1 MTIAPW
7 LHPINFVAAA
17 QAGAASG
24 LGIRRANQEATE
36 AADRLQLAYD
46 SLASNERRSNE
57 ATQERMAV
65 AKASLALRG
74 QQMDAVRAYHENQID
89 ARNREIDN
97 TAAYR
102 EGALDARNR
111 QVDNSQSY
119 QNASLALRQ
128 KAADARAQGK
138 EYGEPE
144 FFDIPGLPGSKGVYR
159 KGSPG
164 LHVVNPPRAAATSG
178 LEVQRLRAA
187 AGLPKMIAQ
196 LADMDPNSPEYSAG
210 TNAVAM
216 VKDFLKSTTPAPAAA
231 ATAPGKK
238 QATHRYDAKTGKIV
252 PISASNSPSAA
263 LLPDRTDDAV
273 DDNAAAALESD
284 DEDLDQ

>member
-36 AADRLQLAYD
+36 AADRLQLAYEQ
-46 SLASNERRSNE
+46 LASNERRSNE
-57 ATQERMAV
+57 ATRERMAV

-102 EGALDARNR
+102 EGTLDSQAAHEAGLQDRFANREAATADRFNTRQENVDQAREDR
-111 QVDNSQSY
+111 
-119 QNASLALRQ
+119 A
-128 KAADARAQGK
+128 KAADALESRFQRRQ
-138 EYGEPE
+138 EYLEKRYGSDPGRLSPSD
-144 FFDIPGLPGSKGVYR
+144 FGLMNADISDLKS
-159 KGSPG
+159 
-164 LHVVNPPRAAATSG
+164 
-178 LEVQRLRAA
+178 VQRQIATIDA
-187 AGLPKMIAQ
+187 AGGPSRGRLW
-196 LADMDPNSPEYSAG
+196 LTAG
-210 TNAVAM
+210 TT
-216 VKDFLKSTTPAPAAA
+216 KTYPELKAKEIELRKKIAGYSTPKNQAGQVSGPASAPA
-231 ATAPGKK
+231 TYQWDP
-238 QATHRYDAKTGKIV
+238 KTRRIM
-252 PISASNSPSAA
+252 PIGAE
-263 LLPDRTDDAV
+263 DE
-273 DDNAAAALESD
+273 NAAAALESD